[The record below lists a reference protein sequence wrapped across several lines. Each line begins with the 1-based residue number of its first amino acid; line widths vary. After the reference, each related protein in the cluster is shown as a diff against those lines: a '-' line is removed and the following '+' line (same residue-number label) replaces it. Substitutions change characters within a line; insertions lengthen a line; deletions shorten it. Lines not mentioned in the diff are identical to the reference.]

1 MGNQRGDGSTGNAH
15 SGGTQ
20 LSEDEQIVQ
29 PDVRRYRAKTCPK
42 GDSGV
47 FLAAQP
53 CGQDGADRHGQI
65 RERYDAEV
73 PRPHTEDGVIC
84 RIKSQD
90 LRREA
95 PCRQQKQCC
104 QHTPADKAY
113 IQTAP
118 RLGVLLRTQ
127 KLCDQ
132 NTGNRADCAGHH
144 GENKSEVTAQSHG
157 CNTGFAQL
165 PNHDLIH
172 DRKGGLQHSL

>member
-1 MGNQRGDGSTGNAH
+1 MRKYPAPTWS
-15 SGGTQ
+15 
-20 LSEDEQIVQ
+20 
-29 PDVRRYRAKTCPK
+29 
-42 GDSGV
+42 
-47 FLAAQP
+47 
-53 CGQDGADRHGQI
+53 
-65 RERYDAEV
+65 
-73 PRPHTEDGVIC
+73 

-104 QHTPADKAY
+104 QHTPAEKAY

>member
-1 MGNQRGDGSTGNAH
+1 MKADRKAYQDQKQVQKLGNQRGDGSTGNAH

-29 PDVRRYRAKTCPK
+29 SGVRRYRAKTCPK

-65 RERYDAEV
+65 RE
-73 PRPHTEDGVIC
+73 
-84 RIKSQD
+84 
-90 LRREA
+90 
-95 PCRQQKQCC
+95 
-104 QHTPADKAY
+104 
-113 IQTAP
+113 

>member
-1 MGNQRGDGSTGNAH
+1 MRKYPA
-15 SGGTQ
+15 
-20 LSEDEQIVQ
+20 
-29 PDVRRYRAKTCPK
+29 
-42 GDSGV
+42 
-47 FLAAQP
+47 
-53 CGQDGADRHGQI
+53 
-65 RERYDAEV
+65 
-73 PRPHTEDGVIC
+73 PHTEDGVIC

>member
-1 MGNQRGDGSTGNAH
+1 MKADRKAYQDQKQVQKLGNQRGDGSTGNAH

-20 LSEDEQIVQ
+20 LSED
-29 PDVRRYRAKTCPK
+29 
-42 GDSGV
+42 
-47 FLAAQP
+47 
-53 CGQDGADRHGQI
+53 GQI
-65 RERYDAEV
+65 RERHDAEV

>member
-1 MGNQRGDGSTGNAH
+1 MKADRKAYQDQKQVQKLGNQRGDGNTGNAH

-29 PDVRRYRAKTCPK
+29 PGVRRYRA
-42 GDSGV
+42 
-47 FLAAQP
+47 
-53 CGQDGADRHGQI
+53 
-65 RERYDAEV
+65 
-73 PRPHTEDGVIC
+73 
-84 RIKSQD
+84 
-90 LRREA
+90 
-95 PCRQQKQCC
+95 
-104 QHTPADKAY
+104 
-113 IQTAP
+113 
-118 RLGVLLRTQ
+118 Q

>member
-65 RERYDAEV
+65 RERHDAEV

-144 GENKSEVTAQSHG
+144 GEN
-157 CNTGFAQL
+157 
-165 PNHDLIH
+165 
-172 DRKGGLQHSL
+172 

>member
-1 MGNQRGDGSTGNAH
+1 MKKFDNIF
-15 SGGTQ
+15 
-20 LSEDEQIVQ
+20 EQAREI
-29 PDVRRYRAKTCPK
+29 
-42 GDSGV
+42 
-47 FLAAQP
+47 
-53 CGQDGADRHGQI
+53 I
-65 RERYDAEV
+65 RQQW
-73 PRPHTEDGVIC
+73 TL
-84 RIKSQD
+84 QD

-144 GENKSEVTAQSHG
+144 GEN
-157 CNTGFAQL
+157 
-165 PNHDLIH
+165 
-172 DRKGGLQHSL
+172 

>member
-1 MGNQRGDGSTGNAH
+1 MKADRKAYQDQKQVQKLGNQRGDGSTGNAH

-29 PDVRRYRAKTCPK
+29 PGVRRYRAKTCPK

-65 RERYDAEV
+65 RERHDAEV
-73 PRPHTEDGVIC
+73 
-84 RIKSQD
+84 
-90 LRREA
+90 
-95 PCRQQKQCC
+95 
-104 QHTPADKAY
+104 
-113 IQTAP
+113 
-118 RLGVLLRTQ
+118 LRTQ

-144 GENKSEVTAQSHG
+144 GENKSEVTTQSHG